1 MWAKEVFD
9 LKENIYDNPTFFEQY
24 SKMNRSVEGLKG
36 AGEWHEFQKMM
47 PDFHG
52 KRVLDLGCGFGWHC
66 LYAVENGAASAVGV
80 DISEKMLTEA
90 RKKTDSPKINYV
102 QQALE
107 DIDFEADSF
116 DVVLSSLALHYVASF
131 ETICAKVN
139 QCLVS
144 GGAFVFS
151 VEHPVFTAQGTQDW
165 YYDADGNKLHWPV
178 DKYFTEGL
186 RTANFLGE
194 DVTKYHK
201 TLTTYVNTLLET
213 GFELVKLVEPE
224 PDAAMLNSHPDM
236 PDELRRPMMLLVSAR
251 KK

>member
-1 MWAKEVFD
+1 MFSRFFYVIMWAKEVFD

-47 PDFHG
+47 PEFHG

-66 LYAVENGAASAVGV
+66 LYAVENGAASAVGI

-151 VEHPVFTAQGTQDW
+151 VEHLFLQRKARRTGIMMETGTSCI
-165 YYDADGNKLHWPV
+165 
-178 DKYFTEGL
+178 GL
-186 RTANFLGE
+186 WTSISQKVCGRRIFLG
-194 DVTKYHK
+194 K
-201 TLTTYVNTLLET
+201 
-213 GFELVKLVEPE
+213 
-224 PDAAMLNSHPDM
+224 M
-236 PDELRRPMMLLVSAR
+236 
-251 KK
+251 

>member
-1 MWAKEVFD
+1 M
-9 LKENIYDNPTFFEQY
+9 KENIYDNPTFFEQY

-66 LYAVENGAASAVGV
+66 LYAVENGAVSVAGV

-131 ETICAKVN
+131 KRFA
-139 QCLVS
+139 
-144 GGAFVFS
+144 
-151 VEHPVFTAQGTQDW
+151 
-165 YYDADGNKLHWPV
+165 
-178 DKYFTEGL
+178 
-186 RTANFLGE
+186 
-194 DVTKYHK
+194 
-201 TLTTYVNTLLET
+201 
-213 GFELVKLVEPE
+213 
-224 PDAAMLNSHPDM
+224 
-236 PDELRRPMMLLVSAR
+236 RR
-251 KK
+251 